1 MKRSLRTILWSMLL
15 MALVGCGEDT
25 DGPGGSK
32 PNSFDLQY
40 GSIRFDFPLDDKYG
54 VDRCVNRTDLSI
66 SYTADSLYRK
76 EYLTSANL
84 SDYQGTYSFILKP
97 GKYFYQAGKVCLCRG
112 DTCLWNGYPG
122 GQMGIRWT
130 MGWFTIEAGKSI
142 DERITFVK

>member
-1 MKRSLRTILWSMLL
+1 MSRSLKTIFWSLL
-15 MALVGCGEDT
+15 LLALMGCDKDT
-25 DGPGGSK
+25 NAPGGS
-32 PNSFDLQY
+32 NQSTFDLQY
-40 GSIRFDFPLDDKYG
+40 GNIRFDFPLDDTYG
-54 VDRCVNRTDLSI
+54 AGRCTKRTDLSI

-84 SDYQGTYSFILKP
+84 SDYQGNYTFNLKP
-97 GKYFYQAGKVCLCRG
+97 GQYFYQAGKVCLCRG

-122 GQMGIRWT
+122 GQMGVRWT